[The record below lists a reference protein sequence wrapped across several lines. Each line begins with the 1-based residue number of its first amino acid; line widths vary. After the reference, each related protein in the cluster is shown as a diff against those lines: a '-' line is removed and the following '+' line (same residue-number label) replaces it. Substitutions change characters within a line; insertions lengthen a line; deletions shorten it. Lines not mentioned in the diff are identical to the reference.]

1 MQIPTAKLK
10 ERIRELCKETGIQ
23 FHETEESYTSKTS
36 FLDDDFLPTL
46 GEKPQGWKASGKRGK
61 KGDGIGRGQYK
72 TATGLLIN
80 SDCQGAI
87 NIVRKVMT
95 QLGLVLS
102 KVTKE
107 ALILPKRY
115 GVFSSLKKTYRKR
128 SAAGFYPP
136 SAISV

>member
-1 MQIPTAKLK
+1 MKQL
-10 ERIRELCKETGIQ
+10 L
-23 FHETEESYTSKTS
+23 SYTSKTS
-36 FLDDDFLPTL
+36 FLDNDVLPTL
-46 GEKPQGWKASGKRGK
+46 GEKPQGWKQSGKRGK

-102 KVTKE
+102 RVTKE

-115 GVFSSLKKTYRKR
+115 GVFSSLKKIYRER
-128 SAAGFYPP
+128 SAVGLHPA
-136 SAISV
+136 